1 MTSKTFCAIFSKGLI
16 CHAFISLFQSYFQFR
31 RPVLL
36 FIVQHNTHYVI
47 FNRCSVWRFYFL
59 YNQSHIFH
67 AALMFGTG
75 GNNIDACGV
84 DVRVTE
90 NVC

>member
-1 MTSKTFCAIFSKGLI
+1 MLVRQILQHNTHYVI
-16 CHAFISLFQSYFQFR
+16 
-31 RPVLL
+31 PV
-36 FIVQHNTHYVI
+36 FVQHRFFTEQAQHNTHYVI